1 MTAADSAAV
10 AAAVEKNGRFTTR
23 DLASAQAYLIL
34 PLGPFLTD
42 LGART
47 ILSYSCRR
55 RKKLVS
61 RQRHPADCRP
71 ALFA

>member
-1 MTAADSAAV
+1 MTAADSAAG

-23 DLASAQAYLIL
+23 DLASAQAYMIL

-47 ILSYSCRR
+47 ILR
-55 RKKLVS
+55 
-61 RQRHPADCRP
+61 
-71 ALFA
+71 LFLPPP